1 MTFQKESDF
10 EEALIKILTTKG
22 WESTILKYPTEQDL
36 IRNWANILF
45 DNNRGIDRLG
55 DYPLTDGEMQQIVE
69 QIRELRTPLKLNGF
83 IKSLRTSSATLTVA
97 LYVYA
102 SEQGKIDVAF
112 AIALILMVLTL
123 IINFAAGFA
132 GKHLKR

>member
-1 MTFQKESDF
+1 MTQKESDF

-55 DYPLTDGEMQQIVE
+55 DSP
-69 QIRELRTPLKLNGF
+69 
-83 IKSLRTSSATLTVA
+83 
-97 LYVYA
+97 
-102 SEQGKIDVAF
+102 
-112 AIALILMVLTL
+112 
-123 IINFAAGFA
+123 
-132 GKHLKR
+132 

>member
-69 QIRELRTPLKLNGF
+69 QIRELRTPLKLNG
-83 IKSLRTSSATLTVA
+83 SGA
-97 LYVYA
+97 LSTTFDRY
-102 SEQGKIDVAF
+102 SG
-112 AIALILMVLTL
+112 
-123 IINFAAGFA
+123 
-132 GKHLKR
+132 

>member
-36 IRNWANILF
+36 IRNWASILF

-83 IKSLRTSSATLTVA
+83 INGKTVSVKRDNPDVEKSVFNSIHSVCLDTMPGWKTKGEEHSFLEN
-97 LYVYA
+97 Y
-102 SEQGKIDVAF
+102 
-112 AIALILMVLTL
+112 
-123 IINFAAGFA
+123 
-132 GKHLKR
+132 

>member
-69 QIRELRTPLKLNGF
+69 QIRELRVRNDQICEELGLPKF
-83 IKSLRTSSATLTVA
+83 QKD
-97 LYVYA
+97 
-102 SEQGKIDVAF
+102 E
-112 AIALILMVLTL
+112 
-123 IINFAAGFA
+123 
-132 GKHLKR
+132 